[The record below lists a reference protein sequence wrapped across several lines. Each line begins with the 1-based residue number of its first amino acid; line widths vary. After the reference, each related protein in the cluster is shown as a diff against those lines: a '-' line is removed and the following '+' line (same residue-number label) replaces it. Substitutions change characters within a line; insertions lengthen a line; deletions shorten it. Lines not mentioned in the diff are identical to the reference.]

1 MPAWPVAVAVDAAV
15 GAAAA
20 ADENLAGGTP
30 GKPPQE
36 LPDLVLQGIEEFNR
50 GEFFECHEYLEE
62 AWMQESGRVRYLY
75 QGILQVGVGF
85 YHLQNGNWRGA
96 TGLLRNGTTRL
107 KEFEPKTLGVD
118 VTKLVR
124 ESERCLQELQTLGRN
139 RIDEF
144 DASKMPKVKRTV

>member
-1 MPAWPVAVAVDAAV
+1 VVAVDVAA

-20 ADENLAGGTP
+20 ADDELAGGTSE
-30 GKPPQE
+30 KPTEE

-62 AWMQESGRVRYLY
+62 AWMQETGRVRYLY

-96 TGLLRNGTTRL
+96 TGLLRNGTIRL
-107 KEFEPKTLGVD
+107 KEFEPVTLGVD
-118 VTKLVR
+118 VAKLIS
-124 ESERCLQELQTLGRN
+124 ESERCLQDLQTLGRD
-139 RIDEF
+139 RIGEF
-144 DASKMPKVKRTV
+144 DTSKIPKVERTA

>member
-1 MPAWPVAVAVDAAV
+1 MADAAA

-20 ADENLAGGTP
+20 ADGKLARGASED
-30 GKPPQE
+30 PPKE
-36 LPDLVLQGIEEFNR
+36 LPDLVLEGIEEFNR

-107 KEFEPKTLGVD
+107 KEFEPVTLGVD

-124 ESERCLQELQTLGRN
+124 ESERCLQQLETLGRN
-139 RIDEF
+139 RIHEF
-144 DASKMPKVKRTV
+144 DKSHIPKVKY

>member
-1 MPAWPVAVAVDAAV
+1 MPAWPQAAVAVAAA

-20 ADENLAGGTP
+20 ANRKVAAGTSEETP
-30 GKPPQE
+30 EE
-36 LPDLVLQGIEEFNR
+36 LPDLVLRGIEEFNR

-62 AWMQESGRVRYLY
+62 AWMQESGRIRYLY

-107 KEFEPKTLGVD
+107 KEFEPETLGVD
-118 VTKLVR
+118 VAKLVR
-124 ESERCLQELQTLGRN
+124 ESEHCLQQLKTLGRN
-139 RIDEF
+139 RLDEF
-144 DASKMPKVKRTV
+144 DKSHIPKVEH

>member
-1 MPAWPVAVAVDAAV
+1 VVDAAA

-20 ADENLAGGTP
+20 ADKSLAGGTSET
-30 GKPPQE
+30 PPE
-36 LPDLVLQGIEEFNR
+36 TLPNLVLRGIEEFNR

-62 AWMQESGRVRYLY
+62 AWMQESGRIRYLY

-107 KEFEPKTLGVD
+107 KEFEPVTRGVD
-118 VTKLVR
+118 VTKLVSQ
-124 ESERCLQELQTLGRN
+124 SEHCLRQLETLGRE
-139 RIDEF
+139 RISEF
-144 DASKMPKVKRTV
+144 DESKIPRVEHKK

>member
-1 MPAWPVAVAVDAAV
+1 VADAAA

-20 ADENLAGGTP
+20 ADGKLARGASED
-30 GKPPQE
+30 PPKE
-36 LPDLVLQGIEEFNR
+36 LPDLVLEGIEEFNR

-96 TGLLRNGTTRL
+96 TGLLRNGTVRL
-107 KEFEPKTLGVD
+107 EEFEPETLGVD
-118 VTKLVR
+118 VAKLVR
-124 ESERCLQELQTLGRN
+124 ESRRCLRELESLGRE
-139 RIDEF
+139 RLDEF
-144 DASKMPKVKRTV
+144 DASKIPRVEWAK

>member
-1 MPAWPVAVAVDAAV
+1 MDAAA

-107 KEFEPKTLGVD
+107 KEFEPATLGVD
-118 VTKLVR
+118 VAKLVSQ
-124 ESERCLQELQTLGRN
+124 SERCLRQLEDLGRE

-144 DASKMPKVKRTV
+144 DKSKIPKVEHNN

>member
-1 MPAWPVAVAVDAAV
+1 VVDVAA

-20 ADENLAGGTP
+20 ADDELAGGTSE
-30 GKPPQE
+30 KPPEE
-36 LPDLVLQGIEEFNR
+36 LPDLVVEGIEEFNR

-62 AWMQESGRVRYLY
+62 AWMQESGRIRYLY

-107 KEFEPKTLGVD
+107 KEFEPVTLGVD

-124 ESERCLQELQTLGRN
+124 ESERCLQQLETLGRN
-139 RIDEF
+139 RIHEF
-144 DASKMPKVKRTV
+144 DKSHIPKVKH